1 MIRCKKS
8 LIANTRAKMSG
19 MTASL
24 GVVFISLTASITMAD
39 TASLPAFPIQ
49 SYSAGSSAD
58 VWVVRTDNSIEYCR
72 SEQRNDV
79 KGSSERGAAI
89 KCYPQDQ
96 PDGFRFASVE
106 AIISSNPAVAS
117 AYAMTSSGQLV
128 YCRVSGNSKQS
139 KKLLV
144 RCHL

>member
-1 MIRCKKS
+1 M
-8 LIANTRAKMSG
+8 
-19 MTASL
+19 
-24 GVVFISLTASITMAD
+24 SLTAATA
-39 TASLPAFPIQ
+39 TTAAAASLPAFPIQ

-58 VWVVRTDNSIEYCR
+58 VWIIRTDNTLEYCR
-72 SEQRNDV
+72 SEQRHDV
-79 KGSSERGAAI
+79 KAGAAI

-128 YCRVSGNSKQS
+128 YCRVSGNGKQS
-139 KKLLV
+139 KNLQV